1 MFWTRP
7 PRSLSDLMRMP
18 LSAPLIVQLM
28 KVMLDTPPL
37 SVSLPMDRPCP
48 LPYVLLVTRTPEVG
62 PPQVKSS
69 SPTLMLQFW
78 TRMFV
83 PLTSQ
88 ASVFFAGGFASD
100 GGA

>member
-1 MFWTRP
+1 ME
-7 PRSLSDLMRMP
+7 MP
-18 LSAPLIVQLM
+18 W
-28 KVMLDTPPL
+28 
-37 SVSLPMDRPCP
+37 P
-48 LPYVLLVTRTPEVG
+48 LPYVLLVNRTPEVP

-83 PLTSQ
+83 PLTSH

-100 GGA
+100 GGDWMVTPCTVMLPLLLLKERWNSGELESVTFWINWRRHP